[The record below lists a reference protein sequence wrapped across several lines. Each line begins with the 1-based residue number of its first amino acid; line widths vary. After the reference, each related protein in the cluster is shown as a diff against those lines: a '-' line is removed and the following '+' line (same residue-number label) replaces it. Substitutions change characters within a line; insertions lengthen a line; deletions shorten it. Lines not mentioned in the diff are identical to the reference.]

1 MVADRRWDARSFAK
15 EQGVTVI
22 GSVDVLLAAI
32 DVGKIDEPT
41 LMNGYQPDQR
51 HWILCSI
58 SNDFGILA
66 TPLTVVSV
74 FWGELISNQVVCRNP
89 NAEPLHLPGF
99 TVVET
104 SALNA

>member
-41 LMNGYQPDQR
+41 TDEWL
-51 HWILCSI
+51 
-58 SNDFGILA
+58 
-66 TPLTVVSV
+66 
-74 FWGELISNQVVCRNP
+74 
-89 NAEPLHLPGF
+89 
-99 TVVET
+99 
-104 SALNA
+104 SA